1 MASNAKCQS
10 TYGVIVSASLCL
22 AVFAG
27 SPRWVGAS
35 VYNLRLLTD
44 NTPDYTDIE
53 SFVDSITGHL
63 QDPQDKCIAVW
74 RWGRRSRRQ
83 TSNATEDGR
92 LIWDPIL
99 HYNSYGTMNCGVIS
113 GLNIACWLQ
122 LGYQGRYI
130 QLGDHTVSE
139 VSWDRGQSWH
149 LFDSS
154 MSFFCYNDVGAV
166 ASCEEIKS
174 ARIGEFSDGQSEPGY
189 YYYYHG
195 APQCITHRG
204 KDGWRSCSDN
214 PVAYD
219 RTLANGASSYTDG
232 FSIDKYTL
240 HARYGRRYML
250 NLAPG
255 QTYTRYWRA
264 LHSSDSNIAGGEDD
278 RDYYRPLRDKDP
290 DTQHNLHNI
299 RGNGVWV
306 FRPNLRSN
314 ECCRALFD
322 YGGIEMSGNRR
333 SAPAIHPASH
343 RRPAFVVFK
352 ISAANVITSMR
363 IKAEIRRNDPN
374 DLLRMSVSRH
384 AGIDWKTV
392 RQSNAIGSHVIDLSL
407 RDEVAGATECLVKI
421 EMLAVQDPTKLG
433 IDAVEFKTITQLNR
447 RTLPKLTLGSNRVSL
462 SAGRQVDTMVFWPVL
477 HDDMY
482 KRTVYRARNIY
493 TDKKPD
499 GMYKATLGA
508 GVNGTDCEAI
518 WRVETPTDVLA
529 ATLGAVVTNRSPAH
543 SVALSY
549 SFNGEDFSEFYRKS
563 DGSSPFDKQVLH
575 SLSAE
580 DVPGARQVYFKTS
593 FFCRGGAATYG
604 MPGVQDILMRVEHR
618 PRDARFQPIEVTY
631 NWTEH
636 RETGDIIRSHT
647 ELIESLP
654 HDYAINVAGFRDPTM
669 NWVRMNLQS
678 DDAADPP
685 MVYGYSDGQDVGT
698 GAEPEMPVYSWGTN
712 IARGKA
718 YTASRPSSI
727 ASHNP
732 DVGGELT
739 NGKIIAATDYITSKK
754 VQAATAMWSAGDPLA
769 VTVDLEREQSMEGI
783 RVSTHQPTEE
793 YCHPERIEVAVSANG
808 ETWLS
813 GGTIEHKDLWRPPG
827 DYEPWEHDDCPRYA
841 DLPAGGRLAYSYP
854 LAFARSLRGRYV
866 QLIFKPLEGRG
877 MGLSEI
883 EVFDEVETD
892 KAALLVSHR
901 ESGRFGQ
908 AR

>member
-10 TYGVIVSASLCL
+10 TYGVIVSALLCL
-22 AVFAG
+22 AVFVG
-27 SPRWVGAS
+27 SPRWVDAS

-44 NTPDYTDIE
+44 NAPDYTDIE

-166 ASCEEIKS
+166 ASCQEIKS
-174 ARIGEFSDGQSEPGY
+174 AGAGEFSNGRSEPGY

-240 HARYGRRYML
+240 HARYGRRYIL

-264 LHSSDSNIAGGEDD
+264 LGSSDSNLAGGEDD
-278 RDYYRPLRDKDP
+278 RDYYRPLKDKDP

-306 FRPNLRSN
+306 YRPDLRSN
-314 ECCRALFD
+314 ECRRALFD
-322 YGGIEMSGNRR
+322 YGGIEMSGNRT
-333 SAPAIHPASH
+333 SAPAIHPAVR

-421 EMLAVQDPTKLG
+421 EMLAAQDPTKLG
-433 IDAVEFKTITQLNR
+433 IDTVELKTITQLNR

-462 SAGRQVDTMVFWPVL
+462 AAGRQVDTTVFWPVL

-482 KRTVYRARNIY
+482 KRTVYEARNIC

-508 GVNGTDCEAI
+508 GVNGADCEAV
-518 WRVETPTDVLA
+518 WRVETPTDMLT

-575 SLSAE
+575 SLNAE
-580 DVPGARQVYFKTS
+580 GASGTRQVYFKTS
-593 FFCRGGAATYG
+593 FFCRSGAATYG
-604 MPGVQDILMRVEHR
+604 MPGVQDVLMQVEHR
-618 PRDARFQPIEVTY
+618 ARDAGFRPIEVTY

-636 RETGDIIRSHT
+636 RETGDVTRSHT

-654 HDYAINVAGFRDPTM
+654 HDYAINVGGFRDPTM

-678 DDAADPP
+678 DDAADHP

-698 GAEPEMPVYSWGTN
+698 GAEPEMLVYSWGAN

-718 YTASRPSSI
+718 YTASRPSSV

-732 DVGGELT
+732 DTGSELT
-739 NGKIIAATDYITSKK
+739 NGKIIAATDYITSKN
-754 VQAATAMWSAGDPLA
+754 VQAATAMWSAGNPLA
-769 VTVDLEREQSMEGI
+769 VTVDLEREQRIEGV

-808 ETWLS
+808 ETWLP
-813 GGTIEHKDLWRPPG
+813 GGIIEHNHLWKPPG
-827 DYEPWEHDDCPRYA
+827 DYELWEHDDSPRYA

-866 QLIFKPLEGRG
+866 QLIFTPLEGRG

-883 EVFDEVETD
+883 EVFAEVETG
-892 KAALLVSHR
+892 KTAPLVSHR
-901 ESGRFGQ
+901 EPDRLGQ

>member
-1 MASNAKCQS
+1 MALNGRSRSDSRVIASAFLFLATFIGSSQS
-10 TYGVIVSASLCL
+10 VH
-22 AVFAG
+22 
-27 SPRWVGAS
+27 AS

-44 NTPDYTDIE
+44 NAPDYTDIE
-53 SFVDSITGHL
+53 SFVNSITGHL

-122 LGYQGRYI
+122 LGYRGRYI

-139 VSWDRGQSWH
+139 VSWDRGESWH

-174 ARIGEFSDGQSEPGY
+174 AHAGRLSGDRSEPGY

-232 FSIDKYTL
+232 FSVDKYTL
-240 HARYGRRYML
+240 HARYGRGYIL

-255 QTYTRYWRA
+255 QTYTRYWRS
-264 LHSSDSNIAGGEDD
+264 LDSNDSDIAGGEDD
-278 RDYYRPLRDKDP
+278 RDYYRPLRGKDP

-299 RGNGVWV
+299 RGNGIWV

-314 ECCRALFD
+314 ECLRALFD
-322 YGGIEMSGNRR
+322 YGGIEISSSRR
-333 SAPAIHPASH
+333 SSPSIHPASH
-343 RRPAFVVFK
+343 GRSAFAVFK
-352 ISAANVITSMR
+352 ISAANVITSVR
-363 IKAEIRRNDPN
+363 IKADLRRHDPN
-374 DLLRMSVSRH
+374 DSLRISVSRQ
-384 AGIDWKTV
+384 AGIDWKEV
-392 RQSNAIGSHVIDLSL
+392 RQSNELGSHVMDLSL
-407 RDEVAGATECLVKI
+407 RDEVAGVTECFVRI
-421 EMLAVQDPTKLG
+421 DMLAAENPTKLG
-433 IDAVEFKTITQLNR
+433 IDAVEFRTITQLNR
-447 RTLPKLTLGSNRVSL
+447 RTLPKLTLGNNRVYV
-462 SAGRQVDTMVFWPVL
+462 SAGRQVDTTVFWPAL
-477 HDDMY
+477 HNDMY
-482 KRTVYRARNIY
+482 KQTVYKARNIC
-493 TDKKPD
+493 TDEKPD

-508 GVNGTDCEAI
+508 GINGADCAAT
-518 WRVETPTDVLA
+518 WRVETPTDVLG

-575 SLSAE
+575 YLSAE
-580 DVPGARQVYFKTS
+580 DAAGVRQLFLKTS

-604 MPGVQDILMRVEHR
+604 MPGVQDILMQVEHR
-618 PRDARFQPIEVTY
+618 ARDAGFEPIEVTY

-636 RETGDIIRSHT
+636 RDTGDVTRSHT
-647 ELIESLP
+647 ELVKSLAY
-654 HDYAINVAGFRDPTM
+654 DYTINVAGFRDPTM

-678 DDAADPP
+678 DDAAAHPT
-685 MVYGYSDGQDVGT
+685 VYGYSDAQDVGT
-698 GAEPEMPVYSWGTN
+698 GAEPEMLVYSWGTN

-718 YTASRPSSI
+718 YTMSRPSSI
-727 ASHNP
+727 ASRNP
-732 DVGGELT
+732 DTGGELT

-754 VQAATAMWSAGDPLA
+754 VQAATAMWSAGDPL
-769 VTVDLEREQSMEGI
+769 VITVDLEREQSIKGV
-783 RVSTHQPTEE
+783 RVSTHQPTGE
-793 YCHPERIEVAVSANG
+793 YCHPRRIEAAVSSNR

-813 GGTIEHKDLWRPPG
+813 GGTIEHNDLWQPPG
-827 DYEPWEHDDCPRYA
+827 DYEPWEHDDSPRYA
-841 DLPAGGRLAYSYP
+841 DLPAGGRLTYTYP
-854 LAFARSLRGRYV
+854 LVFARSLSCRYV
-866 QLIFKPLEGRG
+866 RLIFTSLEGRG
-877 MGLSEI
+877 MGLSEV
-883 EVFDEVETD
+883 EVFDEVEKD
-892 KAALLVSHR
+892 KAAPLVSHG
-901 ESGRFGQ
+901 ELGRFGQ
-908 AR
+908 VH